1 MGIEAKISDSI
12 NSFYG
17 VGGDLH
23 NFFSKQIDSVIIGDS
38 EIQCIKMDFGVIDP
52 SGEVNGLLGLD
63 LMIRLGLVIN
73 LKDLTI
79 QFESE

>member
-1 MGIEAKISDSI
+1 
-12 NSFYG
+12 
-17 VGGDLH
+17 
-23 NFFSKQIDSVIIGDS
+23 
-38 EIQCIKMDFGVIDP
+38 MDFGVIDP